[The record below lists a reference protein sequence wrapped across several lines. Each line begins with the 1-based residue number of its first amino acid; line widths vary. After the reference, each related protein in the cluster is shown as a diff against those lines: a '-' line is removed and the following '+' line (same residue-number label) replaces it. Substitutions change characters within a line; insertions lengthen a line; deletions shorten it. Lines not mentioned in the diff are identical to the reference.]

1 MKVLITGG
9 AGFIGSNLAK
19 RLLKENCEVRILD
32 NFSEQIHGTNKSLDE
47 SLEGVELIVGDI
59 RDKET
64 VSASL
69 NGIDTVVHLAAE
81 TGTGQSMYEIEHYE
95 KTNVLGTL
103 NIIEHLLQ
111 KENSVK
117 KIVVASSRA
126 IYGEGAYFSKEH
138 GEVFPTERLEKDLTK
153 GAFDLRCPYTSEFL
167 EPTAT
172 KENAAPNPLSFYALT
187 KQIQEQMIIMYSKIL
202 GISGYA
208 LRYQNVYGPGQSL
221 SNPYTGIMA
230 IFSTLARKDQRI
242 KVFEDG
248 KQSRDFVYIDD
259 TVNATWNCISPERQ
273 GVGIFNVGTG
283 IPTSIVQVANL
294 IVKHLESGSEIEVT
308 GQYRIGDIRHNY
320 ADLSKAKED
329 LSFSPNV
336 AIEDGLKKFLDWVT
350 EQPIPQLGFK
360 SSLDELSKIGLLK
373 NSSR

>member
-111 KENSVK
+111 KEN
-117 KIVVASSRA
+117 
-126 IYGEGAYFSKEH
+126 
-138 GEVFPTERLEKDLTK
+138 
-153 GAFDLRCPYTSEFL
+153 
-167 EPTAT
+167 
-172 KENAAPNPLSFYALT
+172 
-187 KQIQEQMIIMYSKIL
+187 
-202 GISGYA
+202 
-208 LRYQNVYGPGQSL
+208 
-221 SNPYTGIMA
+221 
-230 IFSTLARKDQRI
+230 
-242 KVFEDG
+242 
-248 KQSRDFVYIDD
+248 
-259 TVNATWNCISPERQ
+259 
-273 GVGIFNVGTG
+273 
-283 IPTSIVQVANL
+283 
-294 IVKHLESGSEIEVT
+294 
-308 GQYRIGDIRHNY
+308 
-320 ADLSKAKED
+320 
-329 LSFSPNV
+329 
-336 AIEDGLKKFLDWVT
+336 
-350 EQPIPQLGFK
+350 
-360 SSLDELSKIGLLK
+360 
-373 NSSR
+373 

>member
-1 MKVLITGG
+1 MGDTSVKVLITGG

-138 GEVFPTERLEKDLTK
+138 GEVYMLGTIVHNERVVENLGKV
-153 GAFDLRCPYTSEFL
+153 GA
-167 EPTAT
+167 
-172 KENAAPNPLSFYALT
+172 
-187 KQIQEQMIIMYSKIL
+187 
-202 GISGYA
+202 
-208 LRYQNVYGPGQSL
+208 
-221 SNPYTGIMA
+221 
-230 IFSTLARKDQRI
+230 
-242 KVFEDG
+242 KVVE
-248 KQSRDFVYIDD
+248 SIDD
-259 TVNATWNCISPERQ
+259 VPDGETLLFRAH
-273 GVGIFNVGTG
+273 GTA
-283 IPTSIVQVANL
+283 P
-294 IVKHLESGSEIEVT
+294 
-308 GQYRIGDIRHNY
+308 
-320 ADLSKAKED
+320 DLWSKAKSKNIN
-329 LSFSPNV
+329 LV
-336 AIEDGLKKFLDWVT
+336 DGTCPLVT
-350 EQPIPQLGFK
+350 EIHHEIKMLDQEGRKTIIIGDHGHDEVEAIAAQVDKPIVIASIDEAKKRTQQLCEEACDALNSFGGK
-360 SSLDELSKIGLLK
+360 ANLLK
-373 NSSR
+373 AAARFTIERGF